1 MQRLIIVGLVIGCC
15 GCDSHHGVRRAA
27 VRGKVTLDGEAI
39 REGSIAFYPSGDAK
53 GPVAGGTVENGRY
66 SIPGDSGPVIGS
78 NRVEIHAW
86 RKTGRKVQMERAE
99 PGTLIEEMVDVVPQ
113 RYFTSPLM
121 AEIRS
126 GKNTFDFELTSR

>member
-1 MQRLIIVGLVIGCC
+1 
-15 GCDSHHGVRRAA
+15 
-27 VRGKVTLDGEAI
+27 
-39 REGSIAFYPSGDAK
+39 
-53 GPVAGGTVENGRY
+53 
-66 SIPGDSGPVIGS
+66 
-78 NRVEIHAW
+78 
-86 RKTGRKVQMERAE
+86 MERAE